1 MNRKD
6 IIIISV
12 LINAAMLAV
21 LFITATHTDEDVAPK
36 QDIMRTAM
44 NDPQPVREQPET
56 SYNQP
61 EMEPYLTDSQQPLDE
76 VDHAIRDYVPD
87 EALPLESPQVSATLP
102 DPEMEEVKHTPASTG
117 PQHFVEVTVKKG
129 DMLEKIAKSNGT
141 TVQAIKDANKLTT
154 DKLKIGQ
161 VLKIPTGSTSSTST
175 KSVETSKP
183 IAAATPVTAASTDP
197 VYYTIKSGDNPWKI
211 AKQFGVKFDDILRLN
226 NMTEEQARKMK
237 VGDKVRV
244 K

>member
-12 LINAAMLAV
+12 LINAALLAV
-21 LFITATHTDEDVAPK
+21 LFITATHNDEGILERDDGA
-36 QDIMRTAM
+36 RTAY
-44 NDPQPVREQPET
+44 NSLQPLQDTQET

-61 EMEPYLTDSQQPLDE
+61 EMEPYLTEAQVPLDE

-87 EALPLESPQVSATLP
+87 EALPLESPQVVATLP
-102 DPEMEEVKHTPASTG
+102 DPVSEETKSSRSTS
-117 PQHFVEVTVKKG
+117 QHYVEVTVKKG
-129 DMLEKIAKSNGT
+129 DILEKIAKSNGT
-141 TVQAIKDANKLTT
+141 TVQAIKEANKLSN

-161 VLKIPTGSTSSTST
+161 VLKIPAKTGGE
-175 KSVETSKP
+175 KIAEASKP
-183 IAAATPVTAASTDP
+183 VVKETASTPTSTDP
-197 VYYTIKSGDNPWKI
+197 VYYTVKSGDNPWKI
-211 AKQFGVKFDDILRLN
+211 AKQFGVKFDDILKLN

-237 VGDKVRV
+237 VGDKIRV